1 MTFVLKQLVR
11 QHTAN
16 DRRRHLRLP
25 ATRHSNNDIIGHN
38 NNHSLHVIRHN
49 NSISRRVFWPDDENR
64 TSLKLRY
71 RPNCLHRQTV
81 CPTLYTRDF
90 SNKGYNDSNWN
101 HMGHGNC
108 YGTVMDELVGLSRP
122 CFIPSRTLQ
131 EKRAAK
137 KEKPITAKRRDQLY
151 FEQDRD
157 RQALHTLCRI
167 YKTLKRQHPDHFLA
181 SSRNEALLS
190 VCKMYQLIGDMHLLE
205 MKLRAQFQSTNLWNE
220 VHRKMVEAGII
231 QPAMSSASGVVDME
245 VDEPIDETST
255 VDHIGGE
262 VDASREEGRKRGRSI
277 DAAAETDVALALDEP
292 KSKKVCLRANNASE
306 EVNRRGKKRKC
317 ETTTT
322 AENDAAPEHKPKRAR
337 ICAAGASQ
345 VQPDVVEVSRIIVI
359 ACSLSYFTVVS
370 IFFIPI

>member
-108 YGTVMDELVGLSRP
+108 YGSVMDELVGLSRP

-137 KEKPITAKRRDQLY
+137 KEKPIAAKRRDQLY

-167 YKTLKRQHPDHFLA
+167 YNTLKRRHPEHFLA

-220 VHRKMVEAGII
+220 VHRNMVEAGII
-231 QPAMSSASGVVDME
+231 QPASSSDQGVVGME
-245 VDEPIDETST
+245 VEEEESIEVTST
-255 VDHIGGE
+255 VVETRRPGKRRRSITAEIDAAQALELKLKSSKRLCLRASQVQPRMKRKWSTTTE
-262 VDASREEGRKRGRSI
+262 VDAVLEH
-277 DAAAETDVALALDEP
+277 
-292 KSKKVCLRANNASE
+292 SKY
-306 EVNRRGKKRKC
+306 
-317 ETTTT
+317 
-322 AENDAAPEHKPKRAR
+322 KRAR
-337 ICAAGASQ
+337 ICAAASQ
-345 VQPDVVEVSRIIVI
+345 DESEVVEVSRFID
-359 ACSLSYFTVVS
+359 CSLLLAVS
-370 IFFIPI
+370 IF